1 MLAPCALTGQ
11 GKVLIHGPVRSI
23 LVIFERQNRF
33 GTREVDSMI
42 AGLTSACQQ
51 VGMSHTFIESDWI
64 LFHL

>member
-1 MLAPCALTGQ
+1 MNRQFYQPATIKGW
-11 GKVLIHGPVRSI
+11 V

-51 VGMSHTFIESDWI
+51 VGTSYVIAESDWV
-64 LFHL
+64 LFRL